1 MKTFLS
7 IVQILLSVGLM
18 AAILLQHRKTGGFT
32 GMFGGGTQAD
42 AGSGSWQ
49 RMTSLSKA
57 TVVLTALFMLLS
69 LVLVV
74 LPS

>member
-1 MKTFLS
+1 
-7 IVQILLSVGLM
+7 
-18 AAILLQHRKTGGFT
+18 
-32 GMFGGGTQAD
+32 MFGGGTQAD
-42 AGSGSWQ
+42 AGGGSWQ